1 MLQAERKEVLK
12 SVQKGRAFCNGLPVT
27 LSWCTEAF

>member
-12 SVQKGRAFCNGLPVT
+12 SVQKGDLLQRVT
-27 LSWCTEAF
+27 SYFIVVY